1 MPSKKCS
8 CGCGGGTGAKRNYV
22 LPENGAMT
30 LADLPIG
37 STAVIDRVLPDLRER
52 KKFADVGM
60 VSGASLTMEGH
71 APFGGLLR
79 VRILDTSVAIHKDDA
94 AKIILKKD

>member
-8 CGCGGGTGAKRNYV
+8 CGCGGEIKGKRDYV

-30 LADLPIG
+30 LAELPIG
-37 STAVIDRVLPDLRER
+37 SSAVIDRILPNLRER
-52 KKFADVGM
+52 KKFADVGL
-60 VSGASLTMEGH
+60 VSGVTLQMEGH

>member
-8 CGCGGGTGAKRNYV
+8 CGCGGGTGAKRNYAAFSY
-22 LPENGAMT
+22 GDMT
-30 LADLPIG
+30 LAELPVGMQGI
-37 STAVIDRVLPDLRER
+37 VVRILPELRER

>member
-8 CGCGGGTGAKRNYV
+8 CGCGSESGKKRNYV
-22 LPENGAMT
+22 LPEDGGMT

-37 STAVIDRVLPDLRER
+37 SAAIIGRILPDLRER
-52 KKFADVGM
+52 KKFADVGLVAG
-60 VSGASLTMEGH
+60 VSVLMEGH

-79 VRILDTSVAIHKDDA
+79 IRILDTSMTIHKDDA
-94 AKIILKKD
+94 AKIILKKA